1 MINQWDIR
9 SIGLLLILGT
19 FTFSCTSP
27 GDRQPEPSTD
37 EPVLSIE
44 EALPPTEEVLP
55 PIEKVLLPTER
66 PLIPT
71 EETVPIIW
79 DDDGSLDGVTA
90 LLYLLQ
96 HPSYEVKAATISP
109 GIAHPDVFA
118 PNLVKFL
125 ASLGVEG
132 IQVAAG
138 REQPLSGDNAFPDQ
152 WRLDSDEF
160 WGLDLPDGGEPTD
173 DRNAAQLIVDVI
185 KASEQPVTVFVGG
198 PLTNLA
204 EALRMDPTIKDGI
217 RSLEI
222 MGGAVNVP
230 GNVFLAGPDP
240 LPAEWN
246 IYIDPVA
253 ASEVFSSGLH
263 IRLNPLDATDR
274 IRWSHDDA
282 NTWGNSN
289 SPESSIATQLL
300 TNAFWTQKTFTVLI
314 WDLVAA
320 INAAD
325 RDLCEW
331 QELFVEVVL
340 EETDNQGQIVV
351 IGDQGANVSACMI
364 PDRAAYKNA
373 AQQMFGTPP

>member
-1 MINQWDIR
+1 MKNRYYVR
-9 SIGLLLILGT
+9 SISLLLILGT
-19 FTFSCTSP
+19 FTFSCTSS
-27 GDRQPEPSTD
+27 GDKQPDIATD
-37 EPVLSIE
+37 EPILSTE
-44 EALPPTEEVLP
+44 EALPPTERP
-55 PIEKVLLPTER
+55 LLPTER
-66 PLIPT
+66 PLLPT

-79 DDDGSLDGVTA
+79 DDDGSIDGVTA

-118 PNLVKFL
+118 PNLTKFL
-125 ASLGVEG
+125 ASLGIEG
-132 IQVAAG
+132 VQVAAG
-138 REQPLSGDNAFPDQ
+138 RGQPLSGDNAFPDQ

-160 WGLDLPDGGEPTD
+160 WGLDLADGAEPTND
-173 DRNAAQLIVDVI
+173 GNAAELIVEVI
-185 KASEQPVTVFVGG
+185 KASDQPVTVFVSG

-217 RSLEI
+217 RSVEI
-222 MGGAVNVP
+222 MGGAINVP
-230 GNVFLAGPDP
+230 GNVLLAGPDP

-263 IRLNPLDATDR
+263 IRLTPLDSTDR
-274 IRWSHDDA
+274 IRWTPDDA
-282 NTWGNSN
+282 NAWGNSDA
-289 SPESSIATQLL
+289 PESSIATQLL
-300 TNAFWTQKTFTVLI
+300 TYSFWGQDTIRVLI

-320 INAAD
+320 INVAD

-331 QELFVEVVL
+331 EELFVEVVL

-351 IGDQGANVSACMI
+351 DGEKGANVSACMI
-364 PDRAAYKNA
+364 PDREAYKEA
-373 AQQMFGTPP
+373 AQQIFGTSP

>member
-27 GDRQPEPSTD
+27 EDKQPDLSTD
-37 EPVLSIE
+37 EPVLSTE
-44 EALPPTEEVLP
+44 EALPPTE
-55 PIEKVLLPTER
+55 KALLPTER
-66 PLIPT
+66 PLLPT
-71 EETVPIIW
+71 DETVPIIW
-79 DDDGSLDGVTA
+79 DDDGSIDGVTA

-138 REQPLSGDNAFPDQ
+138 RDQPLSGDNAFPDD
-152 WRLDSDEF
+152 WRVDSDEF
-160 WGLDLPDGGEPTD
+160 WGLDLPDGAEPTD
-173 DRNAAQLIVDVI
+173 DRNAAELIVEVI
-185 KASEQPVTVFVGG
+185 KASEQPVTVFVSG

-217 RSLEI
+217 RSVEI
-222 MGGAVNVP
+222 MGGAISVP
-230 GNVFLAGPDP
+230 GNVFLARPDP

-263 IRLNPLDATDR
+263 IRLTPLDSTDR
-274 IRWSHDDA
+274 IRWTPEDA
-282 NTWGNSN
+282 NAWGNSDA
-289 SPESSIATQLL
+289 PESSIATQLL
-300 TNAFWTQKTFTVLI
+300 TYAFWGQDTNRVLI

-320 INAAD
+320 INVAD

-331 QELFVEVVL
+331 EELFVEVVL

-351 IGDQGANVSACMI
+351 DGEKGANVSACMI
-364 PDRAAYKNA
+364 PDRDAYKEA
-373 AQQMFGTPP
+373 AQQIFGTAP